1 MIDRIHSTLTRTRY
15 YISAELINLAI
26 WILPDEY
33 TKEWMSIGIQVAA
46 EGIENG
52 LTEES

>member
-1 MIDRIHSTLTRTRY
+1 MINRIRY

-52 LTEES
+52 LIGEE

>member
-1 MIDRIHSTLTRTRY
+1 MFNKTRY
-15 YISAELINLAI
+15 VISAELIRLAI

-33 TKEWMSIGIQVAA
+33 TRQWMEIGIQVAA

-52 LTEES
+52 LTGEE

>member
-1 MIDRIHSTLTRTRY
+1 MLNKALY
-15 YISAELINLAI
+15 YVSAELINLAI

-33 TKEWMSIGIQVAA
+33 TKEWMRIGLEVAI

-52 LTEES
+52 ITEDI